1 METVS
6 FICLLTLSIFGC
18 DNSEQISP
26 ERQHLIE
33 KFQEVDLKMTVYL
46 ATLAGPSTPLEERK
60 KVICEDFPVTY
71 EQEYLPIYLKL
82 ADPKDL
88 NTSKDLQKTID
99 SYKARYNIDC

>member
-33 KFQEVDLKMTVYL
+33 KFQEVDLKMTMYL
-46 ATLAGPSTPLEERK
+46 ATLAGPSTPLEERE

-71 EQEYLPIYLKL
+71 EHEYLPIYLKL

>member
-26 ERQHLIE
+26 EREHLIE
-33 KFQEVDLKMTVYL
+33 KFQEVDLKMTMYL

-60 KVICEDFPVTY
+60 KVICEEFLVTY
-71 EQEYLPIYLKL
+71 KQEYLPIYLKL
-82 ADPKDL
+82 TEPTDIDKSSDIL
-88 NTSKDLQKTID
+88 KTIE
-99 SYKARYNIDC
+99 SYKARYNIQY